1 MSLSKLFI
9 NRLVVHGSGKIV
21 YDQKFHLGVNII
33 RGKNGTGKST
43 IMDLLNYGLG
53 AEITEWT
60 EHQIQCD
67 WVALEVTVNGHIVT
81 LKRDI
86 TPTGQEKVLFF
97 DGEMTSA
104 LKDHERWTRY
114 GMRRS
119 GDTHSFSQHMFE
131 LLNMPRH
138 QTDDSKNL
146 TMHQIL
152 RLIYVDQLSAP
163 QKLLKE
169 DTKFDNLT
177 IRRAIGEYL
186 LGIDTLDAY
195 NLRQELIEANREFEK
210 FNAEL
215 NSIYRM
221 FGHKEN
227 LVNLSSLNN
236 DIEAVKQNIVDLENK
251 RLEIKSTPSAEVSI
265 DASKRIRELVSKI
278 EELSNKLSEYS
289 ANRLETQ
296 VELNE
301 TTLFLRSLEQRKSAL
316 GESQV
321 TYNSLGT
328 ITFKYCPSCLEPLE
342 SAGSDNCGLCK
353 SPKHNSE
360 KDFAYSQLLNEL
372 NFQIS
377 ESKKLIKSFED
388 DLLTIDS
395 QTPLIKQE
403 LNALKSELKEINSST
418 DEKEAELLKIS
429 TEIGFKQSQVI
440 SLEEKREQVSN
451 VDNLQRKK
459 VLAQNKINELQ
470 EKLDTISARQEQRYV
485 SVYEGIE
492 SKAKELL
499 KADGGYE
506 GAFDDPDDIVF
517 DFSKDKMY
525 VNGRNKFSASSMV
538 VLKNSIRFSI
548 FSQSADDSYS
558 RFPNLILMDNIEDKG
573 MVVERSQNFQRQ
585 MVEVCNTIK
594 NDFQLIY
601 TTSMIASEL
610 EGTTMCVGPFY
621 EKGCH
626 TLEF

>member
-1 MSLSKLFI
+1 
-9 NRLVVHGSGKIV
+9 
-21 YDQKFHLGVNII
+21 
-33 RGKNGTGKST
+33 
-43 IMDLLNYGLG
+43 
-53 AEITEWT
+53 
-60 EHQIQCD
+60 
-67 WVALEVTVNGHIVT
+67 
-81 LKRDI
+81 
-86 TPTGQEKVLFF
+86 
-97 DGEMTSA
+97 
-104 LKDHERWTRY
+104 
-114 GMRRS
+114 
-119 GDTHSFSQHMFE
+119 
-131 LLNMPRH
+131 
-138 QTDDSKNL
+138 
-146 TMHQIL
+146 
-152 RLIYVDQLSAP
+152 
-163 QKLLKE
+163 
-169 DTKFDNLT
+169 
-177 IRRAIGEYL
+177 
-186 LGIDTLDAY
+186 
-195 NLRQELIEANREFEK
+195 
-210 FNAEL
+210 
-215 NSIYRM
+215 
-221 FGHKEN
+221 
-227 LVNLSSLNN
+227 
-236 DIEAVKQNIVDLENK
+236 
-251 RLEIKSTPSAEVSI
+251 
-265 DASKRIRELVSKI
+265 
-278 EELSNKLSEYS
+278 
-289 ANRLETQ
+289 
-296 VELNE
+296 
-301 TTLFLRSLEQRKSAL
+301 
-316 GESQV
+316 
-321 TYNSLGT
+321 
-328 ITFKYCPSCLEPLE
+328 
-342 SAGSDNCGLCK
+342 
-353 SPKHNSE
+353 
-360 KDFAYSQLLNEL
+360 
-372 NFQIS
+372 
-377 ESKKLIKSFED
+377 

>member
-9 NRLVVHGSGKIV
+9 NRLVVHSSGKTV
-21 YDQKFHLGVNII
+21 YDEKFHLGVNII

-67 WVALEVTVNGHIVT
+67 WVALEVTVNSHIIT

-104 LKDHERWTRY
+104 LKDHKRWIRY

-119 GDTHSFSQHMFE
+119 GETHSLSQHIFE

-169 DTKFDNLT
+169 DAKFDNVT

-227 LVNLSSLNN
+227 LVNLASLNH
-236 DIEAVKQNIVDLENK
+236 DIESVKQNIVDLEKK

-265 DASKRIRELVSKI
+265 DTSKRIRELVSKI
-278 EELSNKLSEYS
+278 EELSNKLSAYS
-289 ANRLETQ
+289 ENRLETQ

-301 TTLFLRSLEQRKSAL
+301 TTLFLRSLEQRKAAL

-321 TYNSLGT
+321 TYNALGT

-342 SAGSDNCGLCK
+342 SADIDNCGLCK
-353 SPKHNSE
+353 SPKHNSG

-372 NFQIS
+372 NFQMS
-377 ESKKLIKSFED
+377 ESKKLIKRFED
-388 DLLTIDS
+388 DLLTTKS

-403 LNALKSELKEINSST
+403 LNTLKSELKEINSST

-499 KADGGYE
+499 NADGGYE
-506 GAFDDPDDIVF
+506 GAFDNPDDIVF

-621 EKGCH
+621 EKGAH